1 MIVALNLKIKGK
13 TQAKPDSAMGAIN
26 SVIFLSII
34 IVFIVYILYFELP
47 REQYF
52 ANLMCH
58 LANNIL

>member
-1 MIVALNLKIKGK
+1 
-13 TQAKPDSAMGAIN
+13 MGAIN

-47 REQYF
+47 KEQYF
-52 ANLMCH
+52 GSLMCH